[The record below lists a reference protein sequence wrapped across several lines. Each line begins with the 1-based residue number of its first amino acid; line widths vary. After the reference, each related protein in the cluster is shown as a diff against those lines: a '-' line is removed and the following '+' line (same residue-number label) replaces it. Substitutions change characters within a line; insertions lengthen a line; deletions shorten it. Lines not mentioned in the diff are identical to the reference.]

1 MAKNLVIVESPAKAK
16 TIEKFLGK
24 DFQVE
29 SSYGHIADLPSKE
42 LGIDVEGDFSPKY
55 IISDDKKPVVK
66 KLKALAKKA
75 DIVWLA
81 SDEDREGEAI
91 AWHLKEQLN
100 LEDKN
105 TKRIVFHEITKK
117 AILKAVENPR
127 DIDYNMVNAQQA
139 RRVLD
144 RLVGYELSPV
154 LWRKVKG
161 GLSAGRVQS
170 VAVRLIVEKERSIH
184 EFKAKTHYKVVAQ
197 FFNTEGKSFKAI
209 IPKNFESQISAE
221 AFLKSCSISEFSI
234 ADLSKK
240 PAKKSPAA
248 PFTTS
253 TLQQEASRKLG
264 YPVGK
269 TMQVAQRLYEA
280 GLITYMRTDSVN
292 LSVDARDAAEE
303 EITNFYGKEYSKQ
316 RVFKSKVKGAQEA
329 HEAIRPTNMKLH
341 SIDKEY
347 DQNRLYDLIWKR
359 TLASQMSDAQLER
372 TNVKIENSENEKI
385 FTANGE
391 MIKFDGFLKV
401 YLEGNDNEDEEKAG
415 MLPNLKIGEHLEYN
429 FINATQRFT
438 SPPYRFTEASLVK
451 QLEELGIGRPSTY
464 APTISTVQRRGYVEK
479 GQNEGLERVYEQII
493 LTKGVLKTQ
502 TLSEKT
508 GADKNKLIPTDIGNI
523 VNDFLVTNFSNIL
536 DFGFTAK
543 VESSFDDISEG
554 DENWTEMIKGFYSK
568 FHENVEDVKENAERE
583 SGERILGNHPE
594 SGKTV
599 LVRLG
604 KFGPIAQIG
613 APEDEEKQFASLNKD
628 QNLGTITIEEALEL
642 FLLPK
647 TIGDYENNEVVVAN
661 GRFGPYIR
669 FDSMFVS
676 LEKGENPMSVDLNRA
691 VELIEAKRKADAPV
705 GYHDEFPIQKG
716 VGRFGPFLKWNS
728 MFINVNKRYDFDNLS
743 PTDMTELIEEKIQKE
758 KDKLIH
764 HWEDVGIRVEKAR
777 WGRFNVLKGKI
788 KIELPKTT
796 NIDKITKEDAVKM
809 IEAKTPK
816 KKTAKKKP
824 TKKKS
829 AKKK

>member
-42 LGIDVEGDFSPKY
+42 LGIDVDGDFSPKY
-55 IISDDKKPVVK
+55 IISEDKKPVVK

-75 DIVWLA
+75 DTVWLA

-100 LEDKN
+100 LEEKN

-117 AILKAVENPR
+117 AILKAVDHPR

-154 LWRKVKG
+154 LWKKVKG

-170 VAVRLIVEKERSIH
+170 VAVRLIVEKERSIQQFNA
-184 EFKAKTHYKVVAQ
+184 ESHYKVVAQ
-197 FFNTEGKSFKAI
+197 FFNTDGKSFKAI
-209 IPKNFESQISAE
+209 IPKNFDSKIAAE
-221 AFLKSCSISEFSI
+221 EFLQSCSASDFSI
-234 ADLSKK
+234 ADLQKK

-316 RVFKSKVKGAQEA
+316 RVFKSKSKGAQEA
-329 HEAIRPTNMKLH
+329 HEAIRPTNMKVH

-347 DQNRLYDLIWKR
+347 DQNRLYNLIWKR
-359 TLASQMSDAQLER
+359 TLASQMSEALLER
-372 TNVKIENSENEKI
+372 TNVKIGNSENEKI

-401 YLEGNDNEDEEKAG
+401 YLEGNDNEEEEKAG
-415 MLPNLKIGEHLEYN
+415 MLPNLKIGEHLGYN
-429 FINATQRFT
+429 FIHATQRFT

-451 QLEELGIGRPSTY
+451 KLEELGIGRPSTY

-479 GQNEGLERVYEQII
+479 GQNEGVERAYEQII
-493 LTKGVLKTQ
+493 LTDKVLKTQ

-508 GADKNKLIPTDIGNI
+508 GANKNKLTPTDIGNI

-554 DENWTEMIKGFYSK
+554 TEDWTEMIKGFYTK
-568 FHENVEDVKENAERE
+568 FHDIVEDVKELCNEMAILN
-583 SGERILGNHPE
+583 GGRILKH
-594 SGKTV
+594 TT
-599 LVRLG
+599 
-604 KFGPIAQIG
+604 PINATKEI
-613 APEDEEKQFASLNKD
+613 E
-628 QNLGTITIEEALEL
+628 GTIWQKTIERDHLVENEKLYRILSSNYNQDNTLNLRVHAAEKPSEDFIAVAPQLDDVYFIAL
-642 FLLPK
+642 K
-647 TIGDYENNEVVVAN
+647 Q
-661 GRFGPYIR
+661 
-669 FDSMFVS
+669 
-676 LEKGENPMSVDLNRA
+676 
-691 VELIEAKRKADAPV
+691 
-705 GYHDEFPIQKG
+705 DEPQL
-716 VGRFGPFLKWNS
+716 V
-728 MFINVNKRYDFDNLS
+728 
-743 PTDMTELIEEKIQKE
+743 
-758 KDKLIH
+758 
-764 HWEDVGIRVEKAR
+764 
-777 WGRFNVLKGKI
+777 
-788 KIELPKTT
+788 
-796 NIDKITKEDAVKM
+796 
-809 IEAKTPK
+809 
-816 KKTAKKKP
+816 
-824 TKKKS
+824 
-829 AKKK
+829 